1 MPPSRHSIGVARNS
15 QLFDAKPLNRNYTF
29 RTGTKLARQAAAA
42 LSPRILIPS
51 VGLYAFYTAALCLGL
66 RGLNQGFLFLL
77 GIADNLA

>member
-1 MPPSRHSIGVARNS
+1 
-15 QLFDAKPLNRNYTF
+15 
-29 RTGTKLARQAAAA
+29 LARQAAAA